1 MTENKY
7 TQDRQTDRQ
16 ISIFGINPKRI
27 AWIDVAKGVAI
38 LLVIIGHTVKFGGA
52 TRNVIFSFHM
62 PLFFILSGYTFRLA
76 DDFPAFVQRV
86 KKLVRH
92 LIYPSLI
99 VSVIGIFAR
108 WLLQDQHTVSALW
121 MITKRMGDALWWAS
135 GVSVHAHPG
144 LGALWFL
151 FSLFWA
157 KVFMDGIHLLFPGK
171 KTGYIFVGVGL
182 FGMALGLKGK
192 WLSQNMDV
200 TFMAMLFIYVG
211 MLWRNYANWLER
223 HEQLCFMAA
232 VIIWMICLNA
242 PMYIEMAGRSY
253 PWTICSVIEAVCGSY
268 AVCCL
273 CKALVA
279 NDRVRYVFQ
288 FIGMHT
294 LLIFLVHHL
303 DWIAGPVWQ
312 SSSAG
317 MPSVLRVL
325 VVLSVSFLI
334 YVMGCFYRRKIA

>member
-1 MTENKY
+1 
-7 TQDRQTDRQ
+7 
-16 ISIFGINPKRI
+16 
-27 AWIDVAKGVAI
+27 
-38 LLVIIGHTVKFGGA
+38 
-52 TRNVIFSFHM
+52 
-62 PLFFILSGYTFRLA
+62 
-76 DDFPAFVQRV
+76 
-86 KKLVRH
+86 
-92 LIYPSLI
+92 
-99 VSVIGIFAR
+99 
-108 WLLQDQHTVSALW
+108 
-121 MITKRMGDALWWAS
+121 
-135 GVSVHAHPG
+135 
-144 LGALWFL
+144 
-151 FSLFWA
+151 
-157 KVFMDGIHLLFPGK
+157 
-171 KTGYIFVGVGL
+171 
-182 FGMALGLKGK
+182 
-192 WLSQNMDV
+192 
-200 TFMAMLFIYVG
+200 MAMLFIYVG
-211 MLWRNYANWLER
+211 MLWRSYADWLER
-223 HEQLCFMAA
+223 YEQLCFMAA

-242 PMYIEMAGRSY
+242 PMYIEMATRSY

-279 NDRVRYVFQ
+279 NARIRYVFQ